1 VGAPRPPDDADTPPG
16 ADPAADGRAP
26 ARIGVVVAGC
36 VAVSVVSLA
45 LPATLAFDPWAW
57 LVWGREVVHLRL
69 DTTGGP
75 SWKPLPV
82 LVAAP
87 LTLAGGLAPTLW
99 LVVARTAGLLAVVAT
114 YRLAARVAGPVAG
127 LAAGGLLLL
136 TPDGGPRFVRL
147 VVEGHSAPVTAALCL
162 WAVDRHLA
170 GRHASTLVLITA
182 LALDRPEAWPF
193 LGLYALWLW
202 RREPARRALIVGCS
216 AAVPLLWFGADWW
229 GAGDAWHG
237 ADAAQVVSG
246 GAADRIGL
254 VWERVAKVVVT
265 PAWVAAAIGL
275 VSAWRRHER
284 LPLVLGAAAGA
295 WLVLVGAMSIALGY
309 AALSRFLLPAAA
321 ALCVLAGVG
330 VARLVAAAPR
340 GAPRVACVA
349 LVAALSLPSV
359 VIRTWSVGTV
369 ADGVAHRAYLEDE
382 LDVAVRDAGGPDE
395 LLACGRLAVDRSDVP
410 RVAVAWKLDVPLHRV
425 DRRWGDRPG
434 VVFVRAG
441 RAVDRELSAREP
453 DAGAAVELARSDAWA
468 VFAVGCA

>member
-1 VGAPRPPDDADTPPG
+1 
-16 ADPAADGRAP
+16 
-26 ARIGVVVAGC
+26 
-36 VAVSVVSLA
+36 
-45 LPATLAFDPWAW
+45 
-57 LVWGREVVHLRL
+57 
-69 DTTGGP
+69 
-75 SWKPLPV
+75 
-82 LVAAP
+82 
-87 LTLAGGLAPTLW
+87 
-99 LVVARTAGLLAVVAT
+99 
-114 YRLAARVAGPVAG
+114 
-127 LAAGGLLLL
+127 
-136 TPDGGPRFVRL
+136 
-147 VVEGHSAPVTAALCL
+147 
-162 WAVDRHLA
+162 
-170 GRHASTLVLITA
+170 
-182 LALDRPEAWPF
+182 
-193 LGLYALWLW
+193 
-202 RREPARRALIVGCS
+202 
-216 AAVPLLWFGADWW
+216 
-229 GAGDAWHG
+229 
-237 ADAAQVVSG
+237 
-246 GAADRIGL
+246 

-382 LDVAVRDAGGPDE
+382 LDVAVREAGGPDE